1 MDSSIKFWK
10 AIDNLKKGT
19 EYKFSGDVPL
29 TEELF
34 NKINWKKDDGTFTTT
49 NPHSE
54 LTWSKVDTEI
64 KRLQTE
70 YDNNDYQRNRKAE
83 YPSIADQLDDIY
95 HNGIDGWKATIKTT
109 KDKYPKE

>member
-34 NKINWKKDDGTFTTT
+34 NKINWKKDDGTFTTIT
-49 NPHSE
+49 PHSE

-109 KDKYPKE
+109 KDKFPKS